1 MAGAMKIY
9 GYPLDAV
16 RADYARAGLGLGLCG
31 LPLAMTDLPVAITVI
46 LILAA
51 GLFALY
57 GLRTAGQQSM
67 SLEVTGD
74 AIETSGWRRVRLT
87 WDGLSSVSL
96 AYYSTRRE
104 GGEGWMQLRLAG
116 NGGTLRIEST
126 LDGFDTIARKAIGA
140 AAANGLELDRTTR
153 ANLRLLGLAV
163 PGEEGA

>member
-1 MAGAMKIY
+1 MDGAMKIY

-16 RADYARAGLGLGLCG
+16 RADYLRAGLGLGLCG
-31 LPLAMTDLPVAITVI
+31 LPLATTDLPLAITAI

-51 GLFALY
+51 ILFALY
-57 GLRTAGQQSM
+57 GLRTVQQQSM
-67 SLEVTGD
+67 SLSVTGD
-74 AIETSGWRRVRLT
+74 AIETSGWRRVRLA
-87 WDGLSSVSL
+87 WNELSRVSL

-104 GGEGWMQLRLAG
+104 GGEGWMQLRLGG

-126 LDGFDTIARKAIGA
+126 LDGFDTIARKAIQA

>member
-9 GYPLDAV
+9 GYPLDSV

-67 SLEVTGD
+67 SLKVTGD
-74 AIETSGWRRVRLT
+74 AIETSGWCRVRLT

-104 GGEGWMQLRLAG
+104 GGEGWMQLRLKG
-116 NGGTLRIEST
+116 NGSTLRIEST